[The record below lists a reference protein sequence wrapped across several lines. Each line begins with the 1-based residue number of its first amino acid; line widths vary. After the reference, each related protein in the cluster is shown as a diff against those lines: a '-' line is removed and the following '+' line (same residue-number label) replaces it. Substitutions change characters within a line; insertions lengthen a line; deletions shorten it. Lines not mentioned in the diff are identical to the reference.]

1 MERIIRVATV
11 FAITTLI
18 GLVAIIIANGDL
30 TWATAGLVLVI
41 ALTLGALMGI
51 WAVVHGQFE
60 QAVEIA
66 LTAGI
71 FVAMISAFAIVM
83 ASGSNIK
90 SAFVDMFGNGA
101 AWWLV
106 SPVVGTVVITV
117 LFGLHRSTG
126 RR

>member
-1 MERIIRVATV
+1 MERIISVATV
-11 FAITTLI
+11 FAITTLV
-18 GLVAIIIANGDL
+18 GLLAIIIANGDL

-60 QAVEIA
+60 PAVEIS
-66 LTAGI
+66 LTVGI
-71 FVAMISAFAIVM
+71 FVAMIGAFAIMTV
-83 ASGSNIK
+83 SGSDIK

-106 SPVVGTVVITV
+106 SPLLGTAAITL
-117 LFGLHRSTG
+117 LFGLHRNA
-126 RR
+126 RRR

>member
-11 FAITTLI
+11 FTITTLV
-18 GLVAIIIANGDL
+18 GLSAIIIANGDL

-60 QAVEIA
+60 QAVEIS
-66 LTAGI
+66 LTVGI
-71 FVAMISAFAIVM
+71 FVAMIGAFAILMV
-83 ASGSNIK
+83 AGSDIK
-90 SAFVDMFGNGA
+90 SAFGDMFGDGA

-106 SPVVGTVVITV
+106 SPLAGTVAITIM
-117 LFGLHRSTG
+117 FGLHRNA
-126 RR
+126 RRR